1 MNNPLKRKNKSKEEI
16 SQQLANDK
24 KVAHIKDLVRIVFPV
39 IENMDTVYEAQTTV
53 NALSGFIEA
62 EIEKIAGKVKLSE
75 IEIDLSKEEEGSI
88 KTALTE
94 LVALFPDESAQELA
108 ETMERL
114 GTTLQAFVSNNAMKE
129 KMTITVD
136 DIVSK

>member
-24 KVAHIKDLVRIVFPV
+24 KVAHIKDLVRIAFPV

-75 IEIDLSKEEEGSI
+75 IEIDLSKEEEGNI